1 MPELPEAETI
11 VRDLRRRVL
20 DRPIVGTD
28 VSRPDVLG
36 GGLDPE
42 RLDARSRGAVISAV
56 GRRGKNVVLSLSNGD
71 TLLVNLGMTGRLVDA
86 AAPRAV
92 DLSHVAVRFRF
103 KDEGAL
109 LYDDIRRF
117 GRVELLDPRQWRE
130 RNSALGIEPLGDD
143 LTPERMHALTRH
155 TRVPIRNL
163 LLDQSRVAG
172 VGNIYANEALFRAG
186 VRPQRRARTLRRI
199 DSARLRDAIRDVLQ
213 DAIRARGTTLRDYRD
228 GSGEAGSFE
237 PLLEVYGREGQPCPI
252 CGTPIK
258 RLVITNRSAFYCPQ
272 CQS

>member
-11 VRDLRRRVL
+11 ARDLRRRVT
-20 DRPIVGTD
+20 DRRITGAEVAK
-28 VSRPDVLG
+28 PDVLG
-36 GGLDPE
+36 GGLDAP
-42 RLDARSRGAVISAV
+42 RLDARVRGATILAL
-56 GRRGKNVVLSLSNGD
+56 GRRGKNVVLSLSTGD
-71 TLLVNLGMTGRLVDA
+71 RLLVNLGMTGRLVDA
-86 AAPRAV
+86 AAPRAR
-92 DLSHVAVRFRF
+92 DLAHVAVRFRF
-103 KDEGAL
+103 EDGGAL
-109 LYDDIRRF
+109 LYDDVRRF
-117 GRVELLDPRQWRE
+117 GRIELLEPSEWRE
-130 RNSALGIEPLGDD
+130 RDVALGVEPLGDE
-143 LTPERMHALTRH
+143 LTAERMHALSRH

-199 DSARLRDAIRDVLQ
+199 DSARLRDALRDVLQ
-213 DAIRARGTTLRDYRD
+213 DAIHARGTTLRDYRD

-237 PLLEVYGREGQPCPI
+237 PLLEVYGREGRPCPI

-258 RLVITNRSAFYCPQ
+258 RIVLSNRSAFYCPR